1 MKLKP
6 EEIDELVVEAER
18 IIESRRQHLKG
29 GETGRTQMS
38 NAIDAAQQTRSFA
51 MFLNW
56 LRYQMARKESQEF
69 WGAKDSAN
77 RTLGEQVADYVK
89 KRLQPEGEL
98 GMEKLVLLLG
108 FMRRALVA
116 LEYLDRIPPQTRQGG
131 S

>member
-6 EEIDELVVEAER
+6 EEIDELVIEAEQ
-18 IIESRRQHLKG
+18 IIGSLRQPLQARG

-38 NAIDAAQQTRSFA
+38 KAIDAAQQLRSFA

-56 LRYQMARKESQEF
+56 LRYQMAREEF
-69 WGAKDSAN
+69 WRIQSENGK
-77 RTLGEQVADYVK
+77 TLGELVANCVS
-89 KRLQPEGEL
+89 RLQSEGKQ

-116 LEYLDRIPPQTRQGG
+116 IEHLDRIPPQIREGG